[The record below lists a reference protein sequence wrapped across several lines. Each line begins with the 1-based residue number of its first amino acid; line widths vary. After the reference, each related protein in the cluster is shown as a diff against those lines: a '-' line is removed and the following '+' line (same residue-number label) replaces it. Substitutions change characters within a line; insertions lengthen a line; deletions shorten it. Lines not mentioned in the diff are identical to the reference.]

1 MNMLSR
7 RAVLKSGILIAG
19 QFLTAPKGV
28 YSAVNTNSSDKE
40 GESVVVIGAGMAG
53 LTAARRLSSKGYDVI
68 VVEGRDRPGGRMW
81 TDHSLGTP
89 VDLGAAWIHGDSSQN
104 PLMKMAHQYGL
115 STQAT
120 DWEET
125 WLFDIGYGE
134 IEDEAYEE
142 ILRKSASILE
152 QLYDRQSG
160 AASSRSM
167 ADALA
172 PIFKNLSGDPI
183 IKRGIQWWLASTIEA
198 EYASNLDELSFKH
211 WNMDDAYRGDDV
223 VVSGGYSQIVNRLVE
238 GLNIKYGHVVNKISQ
253 TLDKVMVTTDQGVIQ
268 CDQAVVTL
276 PLGVLQKN
284 KVEFEPGLTD
294 EKIASI
300 GRLGMG
306 TLNKIALRF
315 SKRFWPEDA
324 YVLGLLNSSTEN
336 LIEYLPMT
344 PYSGEPVIVG
354 LSHGRHARSLEA
366 VKKED
371 VVEQALRDLKFMF
384 GSGTPTSAV
393 ESVVTAWYADEF
405 SGGSYSSIPPGAS
418 FADYRTLAKPLGE
431 RIFFAGEA
439 THATYPGTVHGAYL
453 SGERAANE
461 IMQSMTGGNN
471 AIEASDSNR

>member
-1 MNMLSR
+1 MNTLTR
-7 RAVLKSGILIAG
+7 RAALKAAMLIAG

-28 YSAVNTNSSDKE
+28 YSAVNASASDKE
-40 GESVVVIGAGMAG
+40 GKSVVVIGAGMAG

-68 VVEGRDRPGGRMW
+68 VVEGRDRSGGRMW

-104 PLMKMAHQYGL
+104 PLMKMVHQYGL

-134 IEDEAYEE
+134 IEDETYEE
-142 ILRKSASILE
+142 IQRKAESILE
-152 QLYDRQSG
+152 GIYDRQQDAG
-160 AASSRSM
+160 NRRSM

-183 IKRGIQWWLASTIEA
+183 VKRGIRWLLTSQIET
-198 EYASNLDELSFKH
+198 EYASDFGDLSFKH
-211 WNMDDAYRGDDV
+211 WDMDEQYSGDDV
-223 VVSGGYSQIVNRLVE
+223 VVHGGYSQIIDRMAD
-238 GLNIKYGHVVNKISQ
+238 GLNIKYGHVVNRISQ
-253 TLDKVMVTTDQGVIQ
+253 SADGVMIATDQGVIQ
-268 CDQAVVTL
+268 CDQTVVTL
-276 PLGVLQKN
+276 PLGVLKQGRVK
-284 KVEFEPGLTD
+284 FESGLTD

-300 GRLGMG
+300 GRLGVG
-306 TLNKIALRF
+306 TMNKIALHF
-315 SKRFWPEDA
+315 SKQFWPEDA
-324 YVLGLLNSSTEN
+324 HRLGLFNSSTEN

-354 LSHGRHARSLEA
+354 LTRGRHARSLETA
-366 VKKED
+366 KKED
-371 VVEQALRDLKFMF
+371 VVQQALTDLKFMF
-384 GSGTPTSAV
+384 GSSVPHSAV
-393 ESVVTAWYADEF
+393 ESVVTSWYSDEF
-405 SGGSYSSIPPGAS
+405 SRGAYSHVAPGAS

-439 THATYPGTVHGAYL
+439 THATYPGTVHGAHL

-461 IMQSMTGGNN
+461 IAGLQTENMG
-471 AIEASDSNR
+471 ADEAKEDNR

>member
-7 RAVLKSGILIAG
+7 RAALKAGILIAG
-19 QFLTAPKGV
+19 QFLTAPKGL
-28 YSAVNTNSSDKE
+28 YAAVNTNTSDKE
-40 GESVVVIGAGMAG
+40 GKSVVVIGAGMAG
-53 LTAARRLSSKGYDVI
+53 LAAARRLSSKGYDVI
-68 VVEGRDRPGGRMW
+68 VVEGRDRPGGRIW

-134 IEDEAYEE
+134 IEDETYEE

-294 EKIASI
+294 EKITSI

-384 GSGTPTSAV
+384 GSATPTSAV
-393 ESVVTAWYADEF
+393 ESVVTAWYSDEF

-461 IMQSMTGGNN
+461 IVGLQTENMG
-471 AIEASDSNR
+471 ADEAKEDNR